1 MTTVDFSALRAVL
14 ADWDGRRRREELLR
28 RVPLG
33 LAAGLSVALAAALL
47 SRVIPLM
54 TRAEAALFALAAG
67 FVALSATGLL
77 MLLRPRPLIAQAHY
91 ADRQLGLRERMT
103 AAVEIEAGL
112 LVVDQHLSARQLRDA
127 LGEAAKVDASAL
139 IPLRPRAMEW
149 LPALTALALLA
160 LVIWL
165 PNPQEAVL
173 LEQRAVAEAVAQQAE
188 AVSELAAEI
197 AADDTLTAGQR
208 EALLQP
214 LEEALAALQQP
225 GLSREEA
232 VAALSGA
239 ETELRALSRELD
251 SPSLNEAL
259 AAAGTALDG
268 GGAMGEAADA
278 LQAGQPGRAAESL
291 NTLADSLDQLDANE
305 RAALAN
311 QLATAAAQLEAED
324 PALADSLNRAA
335 EALDA
340 GDIEAAQNALGETA
354 AALNEIEQSGAA
366 AAQAT
371 GAADQL
377 GSARSEVAQSGA
389 GQPGGTEGESESATG
404 SGQEGSGSTG
414 SAASGGEQQAGG
426 GAPSEGGGHVES
438 VFVPQSTE
446 LEGQGEDLELEVR
459 CLSDPELCGPLAGQS
474 PSGQTGQP
482 GGSRVPYDRVF
493 GQYRDAAIEALGE
506 GTIPPG
512 MESIIRDYF
521 SALEP

>member
-77 MLLRPRPLIAQAHY
+77 ILLRPRPLIAQAHY

-197 AADDTLTAGQR
+197 AADDTLTAEQR

-291 NTLADSLDQLDANE
+291 NALADSLDQLDADE
-305 RAALAN
+305 RAALAG

-377 GSARSEVAQSGA
+377 DSARSEVAQSGA